1 MPSYLRKLGI
11 EGLDGNSDVSKLFM
25 ELVHLRFIDHL
36 ILRGFHFRTMPCLDG
51 LYNLQIDILKLDG
64 LLASLPNFPYKIES
78 LTLVNSSLDEDPMPL
93 LGELGCLT
101 HLKLRNAFTGR
112 EMVILHDGFPD
123 LNVLCIEEMWN
134 LKNVQIEKGGMSSLE
149 KLEIKNCPSLESL
162 PEEIGSMAL
171 LKELKMVTT
180 KSIATKIRNSDLISK
195 IWKVNI
201 NP

>member
-11 EGLDGNSDVSKLFM
+11 EGLDGNADISKLFM
-25 ELVHLRFIDHL
+25 ELVKLRFINHL
-36 ILRGFHFRTMPCLDG
+36 ILRGFRFRSMPCLDG
-51 LYNLQIDILKLDG
+51 LHNLQIRILKLDG
-64 LLASLPNFPYKIES
+64 LLASLPNFPSDIES
-78 LTLVNSSLDEDPMPL
+78 LTLVNNSLDEDPMPL
-93 LGELGCLT
+93 LGELGSLT

-123 LNVLCIEEMWN
+123 LKVLCIEEMWN

-162 PEEIGSMAL
+162 PEEIGSMTL
-171 LKELKMVTT
+171 LKELKMVTI
-180 KSIATKIRNSDLISK
+180 KSIATKIRNSDFSK